1 MWENATLVGVLDL
14 NGVKGGKN
22 PIKDGSMNP
31 SLAMRVLKEPQ
42 QNILTGEWRSRQ
54 GVVLG
59 VGVARRNI
67 IKRTSLE
74 LLLETIFFFAKR
86 ADSQLGICFIISR

>member
-54 GVVLG
+54 GVV

-67 IKRTSLE
+67 IK
-74 LLLETIFFFAKR
+74 IN
-86 ADSQLGICFIISR
+86 